1 MRAGFVFSEVLTG
14 LRRNVTMT
22 IAMIL
27 TTAISLGLLGFGLIV
42 AKLTDETRTLYG
54 DKVQVQVYL
63 TVDQSRSDPDCTG
76 AVCQGL
82 LEDLRGNPDVASVSY
97 ESQEAAYQRYLR
109 TFASQPEMIAIV
121 RKEALSATF
130 RVSLVDPQRFRVISQ
145 DFTGKPGV
153 LSVDDQSE
161 VLDKVFSLL
170 NSVRNVAITIALIQ
184 AFAAVLLISNMVQ
197 VAALS
202 RRTET
207 SIMRLV
213 GASRWRTQLPFMIEA
228 VFAGLV
234 GVALAI
240 LGLVVAKLTF
250 VDKIFG
256 SIISTGL
263 LPPIDGTY
271 LVFASYWLIPIGIV
285 LSGAAAYAT
294 LRAYVRL

>member
-1 MRAGFVFSEVLTG
+1 MRAGFVFGEVLTG

-54 DKVQVQVYL
+54 DKVSVSVYL
-63 TVDQSRSDPDCTG
+63 TVDQSKSDADCSG
-76 AVCQGL
+76 ATCQTL
-82 LEDLRGNPDVASVSY
+82 LNQLKTDPDVATVAY
-97 ESQEAAYQRYLR
+97 ESQESAYQRYLK

-130 RVSLVDPQRFRVISQ
+130 RVTLVDPQRFKVINQ
-145 DFTGKPGV
+145 DYSGKPGV
-153 LSVDDQSE
+153 LSVDDQSA

-228 VFAGLV
+228 VVAGMV
-234 GVALAI
+234 GVGLAI
-240 LGLVVAKLTF
+240 VGLIAAKVSF
-250 VDKIFG
+250 VDKVFG

-263 LPPIDGTY
+263 LPQIDTSY
-271 LVFASYWLIPIGIV
+271 LVFASYWLIPIGAV
-285 LSGAAAYAT
+285 LSAAAAYVT
-294 LRAYVRL
+294 LRLYVRL